1 MYKKTINNVTYKTR
15 SELKSEPTGFS
26 VYKTVFRVG
35 NEQFVYYGKQAFNGQ
50 PDMSYIGSGRRVQ
63 EKLAEMNDSDIVYK
77 IVLQNFESEQEA
89 YDFESECI
97 QSARKA
103 EVNILNI
110 SKGNS
115 GGKVFDK
122 MTEEQIKQRN
132 AKISASMMGHEVS
145 DETRRKISEAKSGQ
159 TRSDDTKQKIGDA
172 LRGRKTG
179 PKSEETK
186 RRMSEAQKARHANKE
201 TANV

>member
-1 MYKKTINNVTYKTR
+1 MYKRTINNVTYKTR
-15 SELKSEPTGFS
+15 SELNSEPTGFS
-26 VYKTVFRVG
+26 VYKTVFSIN
-35 NEQFVYYGKQAFNGQ
+35 NELFVYYGKQAFNGQ
-50 PDMSYIGSGRRVQ
+50 PDMLYIGSGRGVQ
-63 EKLAEMNDSDIVYK
+63 EKLAEMTESDIVYK
-77 IVLQNFESEQEA
+77 IVLQNFESKQEA

-97 QSARKA
+97 QSARKSK
-103 EVNILNI
+103 VNILNI

-132 AKISASMMGHEVS
+132 VKISMSMMGHEVS

-159 TRSDDTKQKIGDA
+159 TRSDNTKQKIGDA

-186 RRMSEAQKARHANKE
+186 RRMSEAHKARHANKE